1 MTQNRDKPEL
11 QRINKEIEHQR
22 DLKQD
27 TDNALLMSQVKA
39 TLAEFLTTMDNRYNP
54 QPQPNYGTTVNPI
67 NPSTDKSECPYTSRV
82 ELKRSRSPTTPPDRP
97 APSVRRPPEDN
108 DSMTLDQEDDATET
122 LLTQE
127 ETPRRSQRNTPP
139 TTSVVEEIA

>member
-39 TLAEFLTTMDNRYNP
+39 TLAEFLTTMDYNRYNL
-54 QPQPNYGTTVNPI
+54 QPQPNHGTTVNT
-67 NPSTDKSECPYTSRV
+67 NTPSTKKSECSHT
-82 ELKRSRSPTTPPDRP
+82 
-97 APSVRRPPEDN
+97 
-108 DSMTLDQEDDATET
+108 
-122 LLTQE
+122 
-127 ETPRRSQRNTPP
+127 
-139 TTSVVEEIA
+139 